1 MSLTEESR
9 PIADP
14 AVVLREEFDDWAV
27 LFNPDTGN
35 AVGVNPTGVAIWKLL
50 DGRRT
55 LAEVAAA
62 LPEHLAEVP
71 PDALP
76 EALEYVA
83 KLVDQHFVGEEV
95 AVREAAGTEVAAD

>member
-1 MSLTEESR
+1 MVITAESR
-9 PIADP
+9 PVANP
-14 AVVLREEFDDWAV
+14 GVVLREEFDDWAV

-55 LAEVAAA
+55 VAEIAAA
-62 LPEHLAEVP
+62 LPEHISEVP

-83 KLVDQHFVGEEV
+83 RLVDQHFVGEEV